1 MRDGRCGRTA
11 PFDLCARW
19 GMAAMR
25 PTCPRW
31 ALFRVVERSSRCY
44 VDRNAT
50 ARGAYRASD
59 RGSRWILIITPFSSG
74 HNWQIQKLPPR
85 LASTDGRISAL
96 VLEKKGGL
104 HEKSGAVWEDCGR
117 CDELDAQDRLYI
129 CHFRPDEQGV
139 KQKRQWVMDCIAPRG
154 VAPAWIHLPTT
165 RSAPRDGFARLPR
178 VQAQRVPGRQGTG
191 RVVCPAASCR
201 GGFGARYTGSYLV
214 KCDI

>member
-1 MRDGRCGRTA
+1 
-11 PFDLCARW
+11 
-19 GMAAMR
+19 MR

-85 LASTDGRISAL
+85 LAPTDGRISAL
-96 VLEKKGGL
+96 VLEKRGGL

-139 KQKRQWVMDCIAPRG
+139 KQKRQWVTDCIAPRG

-165 RSAPRDGFARLPR
+165 RSAPRDGFARLPLR
-178 VQAQRVPGRQGTG
+178 PSPARAGPAGHRPRRLPGRLVPWRLRCALYWQL
-191 RVVCPAASCR
+191 SCEM
-201 GGFGARYTGSYLV
+201 
-214 KCDI
+214 

>member
-50 ARGAYRASD
+50 ARGAYGASD
-59 RGSRWILIITPFSSG
+59 RGSRWILIITLCSSG

-85 LASTDGRISAL
+85 LAPTDGRVSALILEKGGVCMKNRGRFGRIAGVATSLMLRIAYISAIF
-96 VLEKKGGL
+96 VQMNRGSSKKDSGL
-104 HEKSGAVWEDCGR
+104 W
-117 CDELDAQDRLYI
+117 
-129 CHFRPDEQGV
+129 
-139 KQKRQWVMDCIAPRG
+139 IASPR
-154 VAPAWIHLPTT
+154 AA
-165 RSAPRDGFARLPR
+165 SRLPGYTFR
-178 VQAQRVPGRQGTG
+178 RRAARRAMALRGCLSVQAQRVPGRQGTG
-191 RVVCPAASCR
+191 RAVCPAASCR

>member
-1 MRDGRCGRTA
+1 MRDGRCGRPA
-11 PFDLCARW
+11 PPDLCARW

-96 VLEKKGGL
+96 VLEKKGGVCM
-104 HEKSGAVWEDCGR
+104 KNRGR
-117 CDELDAQDRLYI
+117 FGR
-129 CHFRPDEQGV
+129 
-139 KQKRQWVMDCIAPRG
+139 IAG
-154 VAPAWIHLPTT
+154 VATSLMLRIAYISAIFVQMNRGSSKKDSGLWIA
-165 RSAPRDGFARLPR
+165 SPRAASRLPGYTFR
-178 VQAQRVPGRQGTG
+178 RRAARRAMALRGCPASKPSACRAGRA
-191 RVVCPAASCR
+191 PAASS
-201 GGFGARYTGSYLV
+201 ARPPRAVEASVRAILAA
-214 KCDI
+214 IL